1 MGGEVISIDGKTLK
15 QSYDRNQNQKALHV
29 VSAWAKSNQLVL
41 GQQKVE
47 AKSSGGDK
55 RSLKSYRS

>member
-1 MGGEVISIDGKTLK
+1 MSIDGKILK

-41 GQQKVE
+41 GQQKVK
-47 AKSSGGDK
+47 AKSNK
-55 RSLKSYRS
+55 ITAIPTLIEML